1 VSPNRKD
8 SAYGPL
14 DGPAG
19 RSQGARRM
27 LALVLT
33 VGLLT
38 AIALRLPLGALP
50 EAVAQ
55 LGPLAPVVG
64 VVVGAALLVA
74 LIPRTPVSLA
84 CGLLFGA
91 ALGAL
96 CALLIA
102 LTAAA
107 VTFAAGR
114 WLGRD
119 FVARRL
125 LGHGGGAGPAGE
137 GRDSRRWVRLD
148 RRRWARLEEWV
159 TREGVLA
166 VAAVRALPIG
176 PYGLGGYVYGTSGV
190 RVRDYALG
198 TLIAGAPS
206 AVSYALL
213 GAAVASPG
221 PLAPVT
227 LVPLGFGPALS
238 LAVLLRAHVVTRRRS
253 TDHHPPS
260 NLAAA
265 SAGQEQVGELAG
277 AGQEG

>member
-1 VSPNRKD
+1 
-8 SAYGPL
+8 
-14 DGPAG
+14 
-19 RSQGARRM
+19 M
-27 LALVLT
+27 FALVLS
-33 VGLLT
+33 VVLL
-38 AIALRLPLGALP
+38 AVIALRLPLGELP
-50 EAVAQ
+50 QTVAR

-64 VVVGAALLVA
+64 VMVGAVLLVA
-74 LIPRTPVSLA
+74 MIPRTPVSLA

-91 ALGAL
+91 TLGAV

-102 LTAAA
+102 LAAAA

-119 FVARRL
+119 FVARHLAR
-125 LGHGGGAGPAGE
+125 GGGDPDHPAT
-137 GRDSRRWVRLD
+137 
-148 RRRWARLEEWV
+148 RRWARLEAWV
-159 TREGVLA
+159 TREGMLA

-221 PLAPVT
+221 SLSPMAL
-227 LVPLGFGPALS
+227 LPLGFGLALS
-238 LAVLLRAHVVTRRRS
+238 AAVVLRARVVARRR
-253 TDHHPPS
+253 
-260 NLAAA
+260 AA
-265 SAGQEQVGELAG
+265 SPDRALSPDRSLSPGSGTSGGQEQVGELTG